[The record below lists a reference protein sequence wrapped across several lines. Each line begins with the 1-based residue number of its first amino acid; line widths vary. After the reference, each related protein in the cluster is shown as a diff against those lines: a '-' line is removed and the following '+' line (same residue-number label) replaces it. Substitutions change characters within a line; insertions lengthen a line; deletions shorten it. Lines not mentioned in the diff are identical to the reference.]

1 MTTIILAD
9 DHQIVRQGLKAV
21 LETEKDFKIIGEAGG
36 GNEAVKL
43 VEKLKPDVLVC
54 DLMMDGTT
62 GFETTRLVNGVSPG
76 TTVMILSMY
85 ADESYVIEALRSGAR
100 AYVLKTAPVDEMI
113 LAVREV
119 AKGNRYLS
127 PALSEKAYEFY
138 AHKSRNTKENN
149 LSVRELEVLQLIVQG
164 YTNERIAALW
174 SVSTRTI
181 ESHRTNLMQK
191 LGLHSLKDLKYYA
204 FAQGIAPY
212 PGAMEPPAGGAEK
225 KLAKTEKKREKRSA
239 EKGER

>member
-1 MTTIILAD
+1 MTTIVLAD
-9 DHQIVRQGLKAV
+9 DHQIVRQGLKSV
-21 LETEKDFKIIGEAGG
+21 LETEPDFRVVGEASG

-62 GFETTRLVNGVSPG
+62 GFETARLVTGISPD
-76 TTVMILSMY
+76 TNILIFSMY
-85 ADESYVIEALRSGAR
+85 SDESYVIEALRAGAK

-113 LAVREV
+113 QAVREV
-119 AKGNRYLS
+119 ARGNRYLS
-127 PALSEKAYEFY
+127 PSLSEKAYEY
-138 AHKSRNTKENN
+138 YSHKARNAKENN

-164 YTNERIAALW
+164 YTNERIAELW

-191 LGLHSLKDLKYYA
+191 LGLHSLKELKYYA
-204 FAQGIAPY
+204 FEQGITPHPGVAGKPDGGQEAPKPVT
-212 PGAMEPPAGGAEK
+212 PGK
-225 KLAKTEKKREKRSA
+225 KLEKQAGKSA
-239 EKGER
+239 

>member
-1 MTTIILAD
+1 MTTIVLAD
-9 DHQIVRQGLKAV
+9 DHQIVRHGLKSV
-21 LETEKDFKIIGEAGG
+21 LETAPEFHVVGEASG

-62 GFETTRLVNGVSPG
+62 GFETARLVTGISPN
-76 TTVMILSMY
+76 TNILILSMY
-85 ADESYVIEALRSGAR
+85 SDESYVIEALRSGAK

-113 LAVREV
+113 HAVREV
-119 AKGNRYLS
+119 ALGNRYLS
-127 PALSEKAYEFY
+127 PSLSEKAYEY
-138 AHKSRNTKENN
+138 YSHKARNNKENN

-164 YTNERIAALW
+164 YTNERIAELW

-191 LGLHSLKDLKYYA
+191 LGLHSLKELKYYA
-204 FAQGIAPY
+204 FEQGITPH
-212 PGAMEPPAGGAEK
+212 PGAADKTGEVEVKKGTKPAK
-225 KLAKTEKKREKRSA
+225 KKADET
-239 EKGER
+239 